1 MKTLYKIALALGITE
16 YTYLIVMLFN
26 IDKIDLTSIAIM
38 MIIGISGFSCWYKE
52 WYKKDDALNVKEV
65 AEWEVLWGV
74 VLQELLLMRE

>member
-52 WYKKDDALNVKEV
+52 WYKKDDALNVDGEVKGWNIWAVKEK
-65 AEWEVLWGV
+65 
-74 VLQELLLMRE
+74 